1 MATLARQLQTWSE
14 RSSANATPMAR
25 ELVTRAESLLGD
37 SSDRS
42 TSAADWYRYL
52 EVTGRPDFLL
62 SLPDAA
68 WRNRWAETTFLAVEV
83 SGYTLE
89 TMLDQ
94 RVAAYPHR
102 SLFREIDGDGYRDW
116 TYTNLQQRI
125 RAIAAVFLAD
135 RAPAPAETADQAP
148 AATTR
153 VAILAENCVE
163 GACCDLACLL
173 HDIYV
178 TPLNIHFQTDTLT
191 WIFDTVGIEVAVCDT
206 RERLE
211 LLLALLDRV
220 TKPFRIYLL
229 APVADSAT
237 AAIPL
242 LAEACARLA
251 PETVASILASRP
263 RMSLHDP
270 ATVMFTSGST
280 GLPKGVVFTQHNL
293 ITKRF
298 ARAAAL
304 PMVGEEEVLL
314 CYLPLFHTFGRYL
327 EMLGSLYWGG
337 TYVFAGNPS
346 PETLLTQLR
355 RIRPTALIS
364 IPLRWQ
370 QIRDHSLERLRT
382 TTDPEEQARL
392 FREVVGDRLAWG
404 LSAAGYLDPKVFR
417 FFHRQGVKL
426 CSGFGMTEA
435 TGGITMTPP
444 DDYREGSV
452 GVPLPGVSTRFGAD
466 GELQIAGPYIARYLD
481 TDPDPAPAPT
491 AERYWLAT
499 GDIFRQ
505 HEGGHLQIVD
515 RVKDIYKNSKGQTI
529 APRNVEQLYDE
540 VPGIKRAFLVGDG
553 REYNSLLIVP
563 DRDDPVLQNAA
574 SPEAVQ
580 DYFDQIVTAANND
593 LAAFERV
600 VNFALLD
607 RDFSLDAGELTAKG
621 SYRRKAIEASFV
633 SVIDELYRNQQV
645 DLQWKQYQIRI
656 PRWIIRDLGILAD
669 DIEVTPA
676 GLRSRQL
683 RRTLALRHDP
693 ERDAVQI
700 GDLLYTIPGLRIDLD
715 TFTRQPLL
723 WGGNP
728 GLAGFC
734 PLRTGWDTPLAGISE
749 QVLLPRER
757 DPEAAGVEM
766 PSVANPLLNTTNLLC
781 QQALFGPESMA
792 HTAIDALASRLPTSG
807 EQLGRLIRRRLEAL
821 ATHPLQSVRCR
832 AYRLLVLADP
842 TPDYSLYLPAFIQ
855 SGLPFLDNESITA
868 IARNSVEPRRL
879 QAFRQRLFTYRDQ
892 LEWPASPET
901 RQLFDD
907 LFHLLVDFVHYRP
920 EYYAAVREEL
930 VGWMLHD
937 ADPDLAAHARR
948 HFESLAQWFEERL
961 GAGVPDCD
969 PAVWQGKIS
978 YQEGLGEAEQARLSE
993 VLVGT
998 TFLRH
1003 SLMLACGEN
1012 QFDPATIIP
1021 GGIWIARILSWREY
1035 SRYRVSINTTEGKHF
1050 DLQLIIREDLDSDWV
1065 LQTIYWLIAI
1075 HGYPHGPPMLPRFGC
1090 CRPEL
1095 GAISLAYSS
1104 DLTVWEKIR
1113 EFSSVHGPGI
1123 QPPTAATWRRL
1134 FVQAMA
1140 TVFVG
1145 WRNSGGRIVP
1155 GAIGPGNIVVPE
1167 PDFREGS
1174 QIQSLTGWRPYRG
1187 PLSLIRPLL
1196 RNFFQQTI
1204 SQYPYCAKHIDR
1216 TWIWH
1221 ACVEA
1226 LGLSEGRKFLE
1237 QLRTDLAEKDD
1248 LAEWPDCLTTL
1259 TDFITTLGQHYLP
1272 PQALVGAVDRF
1283 LAWQH
1288 VNAQSTPSAR
1298 LQILQELL
1306 RLYRLDRYG
1315 EITRYQLF
1323 RRTYFADAPVDI
1335 QNRFDQL
1342 LVQMFRRPDRPATRM
1357 VELSELQ
1364 AQLTD
1369 PEDRRAFRRL
1379 AFPRAESADQL
1390 ELFTVGDRDQRQ
1402 VIVRSQIH
1410 DKFENPFWVNE
1421 PTTAA
1426 EIGQLYRLFLLAGFP
1441 KTVSSRDRFLIASDG
1456 QEQVIGGVAYR
1467 EISDEMVHLDGIAVT
1482 QPLLDRGL
1490 SSALLEEFCS
1500 RMADSGY
1507 QAVRTHFFLR
1517 AFYQRRGFQTNEH
1530 WGGLVRFLTD

>member
-1 MATLARQLQTWSE
+1 METMAQLLQTWSE
-14 RSSANATPMAR
+14 KADTATTARDLVVQAETLLKNSSPTPVPTAT
-25 ELVTRAESLLGD
+25 
-37 SSDRS
+37 
-42 TSAADWYRYL
+42 WFRYL
-52 EVTGRPDFLL
+52 EVTGRPDFLS
-62 SLPDAA
+62 SLPDAT
-68 WRNRWAETTFLAVEV
+68 WRDRWAETTFGAVEV

-94 RVAAYPHR
+94 RVAAYPRR
-102 SLFREIDGDGYRDW
+102 SWFREFDGDGYRDW
-116 TYTNLQQRI
+116 TYANLQQRI
-125 RAIAAVFLAD
+125 RAIATVFLTD
-135 RAPAPAETADQAP
+135 RSPTESATADQKSP
-148 AATTR
+148 PSTR

-178 TPLNIHFQTDTLT
+178 TPLNVHFQIDTLT
-191 WIFDTVGIEVAVCDT
+191 WIFDQVGIEVAVCDSQ
-206 RERLE
+206 ERLE
-211 LLLALLDRV
+211 RLLTLRDRV
-220 TKPFRIYLL
+220 AKPFRIYRL
-229 APVADSAT
+229 APVAGET
-237 AAIPL
+237 PVEIPL
-242 LAEACARLA
+242 LAEACARLT
-251 PETVASILASRP
+251 PETVSACLAGRSRL
-263 RMSLHDP
+263 SLQDP

-280 GLPKGVVFTQHNL
+280 GQPKGVVFTQHNL
-293 ITKRF
+293 VTKRF

-304 PMVGEEEVLL
+304 HMVGDEEVLL

-382 TTDPEEQARL
+382 TTDPQEQTRI

-452 GVPLPGVSTRFGAD
+452 GIPLPGVATRFGAD
-466 GELQIAGPYIARYLD
+466 GELQIAGPYIARYLE
-481 TDPDPAPAPT
+481 PEPT
-491 AERYWLAT
+491 PSALKEPYWLAT

-505 HEGGHLQIVD
+505 HEDGHLQIVD

-529 APRNVEQLYDE
+529 APRNVEKLYDD

-553 REYNSLLIVP
+553 RAYNSLLIVP
-563 DRDDPVLQNAA
+563 DRDDPVLVNAV
-574 SPEAVQ
+574 STEAIQ
-580 DYFDQIVTAANND
+580 DYFDQIVTAANSD

-607 RDFSLDAGELTAKG
+607 RDFSLDEGELTAKG
-621 SYRRKAIEASFV
+621 SYRRKAIEANFASI
-633 SVIDELYRNQQV
+633 IDELYRNQQV
-645 DLQWKQYQIRI
+645 DLQWEQYLIRI

-683 RRTLALRHDP
+683 RRTLTLRYDSK
-693 ERDAVQI
+693 RDAIQV
-700 GDLLYTIPGLRIDLD
+700 GDLLYSLPGRNIDLG
-715 TFTRQPLL
+715 TFARQPLL

-734 PLRTGWDTPLAGISE
+734 PLHTGWDTALAGIAE
-749 QVLLPRER
+749 QVQLPSER
-757 DPEAAGVEM
+757 NPEAAAVEM
-766 PSVANPLLNTTNLLC
+766 PTVANPLLNTTNLLC
-781 QQALFGPESMA
+781 QQALFGAESVA
-792 HTAIDALASRLPTSG
+792 HSAIDALASRLPTSG

-832 AYRLLVLADP
+832 AYRVLVLADP
-842 TPDYSLYLPAFIQ
+842 TPDYNLYLPAFIQ

-868 IARNSVEPRRL
+868 IARNSMEPRRL
-879 QAFRQRLFTYRDQ
+879 QAFRQRLFTYREQ
-892 LEWPASPET
+892 LEWPASPAT

-920 EYYAAVREEL
+920 EYYAAVREDL
-930 VGWMLHD
+930 VGWMLHE
-937 ADPDLAAHARR
+937 ADPELAAHARR

-961 GAGVPDCD
+961 GEGVPDNQ

-978 YQEGLGEAEQARLSE
+978 FQEGLGADEQARLGE

-1003 SLMLACGEN
+1003 SLMLACGEK
-1012 QFDPATIIP
+1012 QFDPATIGP

-1035 SRYRVSINTTEGKHF
+1035 SRYRVSINTSDGKHY
-1050 DLQLIIREDLDSDWV
+1050 DLQLVIREDLDSDWV
-1065 LQTIYWLIAI
+1065 LETIYWLIAI
-1075 HGYPHGPPMLPRFGC
+1075 HGYPHGPPVLPRFGC

-1095 GAISLAYSS
+1095 GAISLAYSG

-1123 QPPTAATWRRL
+1123 QPTTAATWRRL

-1140 TVFVG
+1140 TVFTG

-1167 PDFREGS
+1167 PGFREGS
-1174 QIQSLTGWRPYRG
+1174 QIQSLTGWRPYRS
-1187 PLSLIRPLL
+1187 PWSLIRPLL

-1204 SQYPYCAKHIDR
+1204 SQYPWCAKQIDR
-1216 TWIWH
+1216 AWIWH

-1226 LGLSEGRKFLE
+1226 LGVTAGVKFLE
-1237 QLRTDLAEKDD
+1237 KLRADLTEQDD
-1248 LAEWPDCLTTL
+1248 LTEWPDCLATL
-1259 TDFITTLGQHYLP
+1259 ADFLTNLGKQYLP
-1272 PQALVGAVDRF
+1272 PLALTGAVERF
-1283 LAWQH
+1283 LAWQN
-1288 VNAQSTPSAR
+1288 VNTESTPSAR
-1298 LQILQELL
+1298 LQILQELS

-1315 EITRYQLF
+1315 EIARYQLF
-1323 RRTYFADAPVDI
+1323 RCTYFAGASLDLRT
-1335 QNRFDQL
+1335 RFDQL
-1342 LVQMFRRPDRPATRM
+1342 LAQLFRRPDRPATRM

-1364 AQLTD
+1364 AQITD
-1369 PEDRRAFRRL
+1369 PDDRRAFRRL

-1390 ELFTVGDRDQRQ
+1390 ELFTVGDHDQRQ

-1410 DKFENPFWVNE
+1410 DKLENPFWVQE

-1426 EIGQLYRLFLLAGFP
+1426 EVGQLYRLFLLAGFP
-1441 KTVSSRDRFLIASDG
+1441 KTVSSRDRFLIALDG
-1456 QEQVIGGVAYR
+1456 QEQIIGGVAFR
-1467 EISDEMVHLDGIAVT
+1467 EISDDTVHLDGIAVT
-1482 QPLLDRGL
+1482 RPLLDRGI
-1490 SSALLEEFCS
+1490 SSALLEDFCT
-1500 RMADSGY
+1500 RMANNGY
-1507 QAVRTHFFLR
+1507 QTVRTHFFLR
-1517 AFYQRRGFQTNEH
+1517 AFYQRRGFQTDER
-1530 WGGLVRFLTD
+1530 WGGLVRFLAD